1 VAILSGLS
9 GLGMIEYSS
18 IQLIK
23 PMTKKVN
30 SYYKTVNLSLV
41 VLIFAIF
48 SPAHAQMEAYR
59 IGQRDVIT
67 LTVYAGGEL
76 QNQLDLTVSEKGTI
90 NIPFIGSV
98 NAAGRTILEL
108 ENRITKPLAQD
119 YFVNPEVNVS
129 VKEYHSLQY
138 FISGAVESPG
148 LYEMTSRATLLELLA
163 KAGGVLPTR
172 GNVAYIQR
180 KSTNHNGKGQES
192 KGQRPITDSIKVDLK
207 KLLDQGD
214 MSQNRALESG
224 DVVYI
229 PPEKTLNLA
238 DSKIY
243 VGGEVKR
250 PGLFDFQP
258 GLTALSACI
267 MAGGFTKFAAPNRTR
282 VIRHQGDEKV
292 IIKINLN
299 DVKNGKIADVKLLS
313 GDRIQVPQT
322 WL

>member
-1 VAILSGLS
+1 VSN
-9 GLGMIEYSS
+9 
-18 IQLIK
+18 
-23 PMTKKVN
+23 KVN
-30 SYYKTVNLSLV
+30 TCYNIVK
-41 VLIFAIF
+41 LILLLILFAICD
-48 SPAHAQMEAYR
+48 PAHAQMEAYR
-59 IGQRDVIT
+59 IGPRDVIT

-76 QNQLDLTVSEKGTI
+76 QSQLDLTVSEKGTI
-90 NIPFIGSV
+90 NVPFIGSV
-98 NAAGRTILEL
+98 SAAGRSIFEL
-108 ENRITKPLAQD
+108 ESLITKPLTKD
-119 YFVNPEVNVS
+119 YFVNPEVNIS

-192 KGQRPITDSIKVDLK
+192 KGQPSITDPIKVDLK

-214 MSQNRALESG
+214 MTQNRALESG

-229 PPEKTLNLA
+229 PPEKVLNLA

-243 VGGEVKR
+243 VGGEVKK
-250 PGLFDFQP
+250 PGLFSFQP

-282 VIRHQGDEKV
+282 VIRHQGDKKV

-299 DVKNGKIADVKLLS
+299 NVKNGKIADVKLLP
-313 GDRIQVPQT
+313 GDRIQVPET

>member
-1 VAILSGLS
+1 MNACYNLAKLILL
-9 GLGMIEYSS
+9 L
-18 IQLIK
+18 L
-23 PMTKKVN
+23 
-30 SYYKTVNLSLV
+30 L
-41 VLIFAIF
+41 FAICN
-48 SPAHAQMEAYR
+48 PVHAQMEAYR
-59 IGQRDVIT
+59 IGQRDVIN
-67 LTVYAGGEL
+67 LTIYAGGEL
-76 QNQLDLTVSEKGTI
+76 QNQVDLTVSEKGTI

-98 NAAGRTILEL
+98 RAAGRTILEL
-108 ENRITKPLAQD
+108 QNLITKPLAED
-119 YFVNPEVNVS
+119 YFVNPEVNIS
-129 VKEYHSLQY
+129 ISEYHSLQY
-138 FISGAVESPG
+138 FVSGAVESPG

-180 KSTNHNGKGQES
+180 KSTNHSGNGQES
-192 KGQRPITDSIKVDLK
+192 KGQPPITDSIKVDLK

-214 MSQNRALESG
+214 MTQNRALESG

-229 PPEKTLNLA
+229 PPEKVLNLA

-243 VGGEVKR
+243 VGGEVKK
-250 PGLFDFQP
+250 PGLFSFQP

-282 VIRHQGDEKV
+282 VIRHQGDKKI

-313 GDRIQVPQT
+313 GDRIQVPET

>member
-1 VAILSGLS
+1 
-9 GLGMIEYSS
+9 
-18 IQLIK
+18 
-23 PMTKKVN
+23 MTKKVN

-48 SPAHAQMEAYR
+48 CPAHAQMEAYR
-59 IGQRDVIT
+59 IGQRDVIN
-67 LTVYAGGEL
+67 LTIYAGGEL
-76 QNQLDLTVSEKGTI
+76 QNQVDLTVSEKGTI
-90 NIPFIGSV
+90 NVPFIGSV
-98 NAAGRTILEL
+98 SAAGRTILEL
-108 ENRITKPLAQD
+108 ENFITKPLAEA
-119 YFVNPEVNVS
+119 YFVNPEVNIS

-163 KAGGVLPTR
+163 KAGGALPTR

-180 KSTNHNGKGQES
+180 KSGNHSGKGGS
-192 KGQRPITDSIKVDLK
+192 ASTDSIKVDLK

-243 VGGEVKR
+243 VGGQVKK

-282 VIRHQGDEKV
+282 VIRHKGDEKV

-299 DVKNGKIADVKLLS
+299 NVKNGKIADLKLLP
-313 GDRIQVPQT
+313 GDRIQVPET

>member
-1 VAILSGLS
+1 
-9 GLGMIEYSS
+9 M
-18 IQLIK
+18 
-23 PMTKKVN
+23 N

-41 VLIFAIF
+41 VLIFAVF

-59 IGQRDVIT
+59 IGPRDVIT

-76 QNQLDLTVSEKGTI
+76 QTRLDLTVSEKGTI

-98 NAAGRTILEL
+98 SAAGRTIFEL
-108 ENRITKPLAQD
+108 ESLITQPLAQD
-119 YFVNPEVNVS
+119 YFVNPEVNVA

-148 LYEMTSRATLLELLA
+148 LYEMTSKATLLELLA

-180 KSTNHNGKGQES
+180 KATNHNGEGQES
-192 KGQRPITDSIKVDLK
+192 KDRSSISDPIKVDLK

-243 VGGEVKR
+243 VGGQVKK

-282 VIRHQGDEKV
+282 VIRHQGDKKV

-299 DVKNGKIADVKLLS
+299 NVKKGEIADLELLP
-313 GDRIQVPQT
+313 GDRIQVPET

>member
-1 VAILSGLS
+1 
-9 GLGMIEYSS
+9 
-18 IQLIK
+18 
-23 PMTKKVN
+23 VN

-41 VLIFAIF
+41 VLIFAVF

-59 IGQRDVIT
+59 IGPRDVIT

-76 QNQLDLTVSEKGTI
+76 QTRLDLTVSEKGTI

-98 NAAGRTILEL
+98 SAAGRTIFEL
-108 ENRITKPLAQD
+108 ESLITQPLAQD
-119 YFVNPEVNVS
+119 YFVNPEVNVA

-148 LYEMTSRATLLELLA
+148 LYEMTSKATLLELLA

-180 KSTNHNGKGQES
+180 KATNHNGEGQES
-192 KGQRPITDSIKVDLK
+192 KDRSSISDPIKVDLK

-243 VGGEVKR
+243 VGGQVKK

-282 VIRHQGDEKV
+282 VIRHQGDKKV

-299 DVKNGKIADVKLLS
+299 NVKKGEIADLELLP
-313 GDRIQVPQT
+313 GDRIQVPET

>member
-1 VAILSGLS
+1 
-9 GLGMIEYSS
+9 
-18 IQLIK
+18 
-23 PMTKKVN
+23 
-30 SYYKTVNLSLV
+30 
-41 VLIFAIF
+41 
-48 SPAHAQMEAYR
+48 MEAYR
-59 IGQRDVIT
+59 IGPRDVIT

-76 QNQLDLTVSEKGTI
+76 QNRLDLTVSEKGTI
-90 NIPFIGSV
+90 NVPFIGSV
-98 NAAGRTILEL
+98 KAAGRTIFEL
-108 ENRITKPLAQD
+108 ESLITKPLTRD

-129 VKEYHSLQY
+129 VKEYHSLRY

-163 KAGGVLPTR
+163 KAGGVLPER

-180 KSTNHNGKGQES
+180 KSTNHNGRGQES
-192 KGQRPITDSIKVDLK
+192 TGRPSSTDPIKVDLK

-214 MSQNRALESG
+214 MTQNRALESG

-229 PPEKTLNLA
+229 PPEKVLNLA

-243 VGGEVKR
+243 VGGEVKK
-250 PGLFDFQP
+250 PGLFNFQP

-282 VIRHQGDEKV
+282 VIRHQGDKKV

-299 DVKNGKIADVKLLS
+299 DVKNGKIADVKLLP
-313 GDRIQVPQT
+313 GDRIQVPET

>member
-1 VAILSGLS
+1 VS
-9 GLGMIEYSS
+9 
-18 IQLIK
+18 
-23 PMTKKVN
+23 KKVN
-30 SYYKTVNLSLV
+30 ACYNIVK
-41 VLIFAIF
+41 LILLLILFAVCD
-48 SPAHAQMEAYR
+48 PVQAQMEAYR
-59 IGQRDVIT
+59 MGPRDVIT

-108 ENRITKPLAQD
+108 ETLITKPLAKD

-192 KGQRPITDSIKVDLK
+192 KGRSPRTDSIKVDLK

-214 MSQNRALESG
+214 MTQNRALESG

-229 PPEKTLNLA
+229 PPEKVLNLA

-243 VGGEVKR
+243 VGGEVKK
-250 PGLFDFQP
+250 PGLFNFQP

-282 VIRHQGDEKV
+282 VIRHQGDNKV

-299 DVKNGKIADVKLLS
+299 DVKNGKITDVKLLP
-313 GDRIQVPQT
+313 GDRIQVPET

>member
-1 VAILSGLS
+1 VNACYNLAKLILL
-9 GLGMIEYSS
+9 L
-18 IQLIK
+18 L
-23 PMTKKVN
+23 
-30 SYYKTVNLSLV
+30 L
-41 VLIFAIF
+41 FAICN
-48 SPAHAQMEAYR
+48 PVHAQMEAYR
-59 IGQRDVIT
+59 IGQRDVIN
-67 LTVYAGGEL
+67 LTIYAGGEL
-76 QNQLDLTVSEKGTI
+76 QNQVDLTVSEKGTI

-98 NAAGRTILEL
+98 RAAGRTILEL
-108 ENRITKPLAQD
+108 QNLITKPLAED
-119 YFVNPEVNVS
+119 YFVNPEVNIS
-129 VKEYHSLQY
+129 ISEYHSLQY
-138 FISGAVESPG
+138 FVSGAVESPG

-180 KSTNHNGKGQES
+180 KSTNHSGNGQES
-192 KGQRPITDSIKVDLK
+192 KGQPPITDSIKVDLK

-214 MSQNRALESG
+214 MTQNRALESG

-229 PPEKTLNLA
+229 PPEKVLNLA

-243 VGGEVKR
+243 VGGEVKK
-250 PGLFDFQP
+250 PGLFSFQP

-282 VIRHQGDEKV
+282 VIRHQGDKKI

-313 GDRIQVPQT
+313 GDRIQVPET

>member
-1 VAILSGLS
+1 
-9 GLGMIEYSS
+9 
-18 IQLIK
+18 
-23 PMTKKVN
+23 MTKKMN
-30 SYYKTVNLSLV
+30 SYYKAVNIALV
-41 VLIFAIF
+41 VLIFVIS
-48 SPAHAQMEAYR
+48 SPAQAQMDAYR
-59 IGQRDVIT
+59 IGPRDVIA

-76 QNQLDLTVSEKGTI
+76 QNQLNLTVSEKGTI
-90 NIPFIGSV
+90 NVPFIGSV
-98 NAAGRTILEL
+98 SAAGRTIFEL
-108 ENRITKPLAQD
+108 ESLITKPLTRD

-163 KAGGVLPTR
+163 KAGGVLPER

-180 KSTNHNGKGQES
+180 KSANHNGKGQES
-192 KGQRPITDSIKVDLK
+192 KGRSSGTDPIKVDLK

-214 MSQNRALESG
+214 MTQNRALESG

-238 DSKIY
+238 NSKIY
-243 VGGEVKR
+243 VGGEVQR
-250 PGLFDFQP
+250 PGLFSFQP
-258 GLTALSACI
+258 GITALSACI

-282 VIRHQGDEKV
+282 VIRHQGDKKV

-299 DVKNGKIADVKLLS
+299 NVKNGKIADVNLLP
-313 GDRIQVPQT
+313 GDRIQVPET